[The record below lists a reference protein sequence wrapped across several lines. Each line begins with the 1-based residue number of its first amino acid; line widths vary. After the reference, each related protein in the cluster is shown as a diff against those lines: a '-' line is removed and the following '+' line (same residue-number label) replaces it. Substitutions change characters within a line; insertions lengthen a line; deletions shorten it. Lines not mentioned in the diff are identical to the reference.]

1 MLFDLRGRG
10 RRRTVQVIYLSLA
23 ILMGGGLVLF
33 GIGGDV
39 QGGLVDAFK
48 GGGDDNAGNEVI
60 EKRIERDRARV
71 KRNPN
76 DKVAIKNLV
85 RDNYGLATAQTDQ
98 QTTGFPRKARDELRT
113 ASSWWQRY
121 LKVEDGKV
129 DPSLAT
135 VALQLYDPSALNR
148 PKDAQRAAA
157 VIAESKNSPSAYLN
171 LVQYA
176 TLAGDKRTAG
186 LAGQKAIELA
196 PKAQK
201 KAIRAQVKQAKQ
213 PPQAQQAPQG

>member
-1 MLFDLRGRG
+1 MLFDLRGK
-10 RRRTVQVIYLSLA
+10 RRRAVQGTYLMLA
-23 ILMGGGLVLF
+23 LLLGGGLVLF

-129 DPSLAT
+129 DASLAT
-135 VALQLYDPSALNR
+135 VALQIYDPSALNK

-196 PKAQK
+196 PKAQR